1 MDGEWIVGG
10 QEWTQENQIDVS
22 ELNAKAEAALGILFR
37 EGFKTQS
44 ETFVKSVGRTRGGVV
59 ASGTA
64 GLQNRRKPPVVES
77 RV

>member
-1 MDGEWIVGG
+1 M
-10 QEWTQENQIDVS
+10 QENQIDVS

-44 ETFVKSVGRTRGGVV
+44 ETFVKSVGRTRGGGV
-59 ASGTA
+59 AGGTA
-64 GLQNRRKPPVVES
+64 GLQGGRKPTVVES